1 MKILLYILTFN
12 QIIEQT
18 QIIPQGKTAFNQA
31 MLMERAGK
39 ITDAILI
46 YERILEKNPSHQ
58 PSYFQMKNIYSQ
70 NSNYE
75 SAIILV
81 QKWLINNPND
91 LQSEI
96 LLGEYFFRNQQ
107 KTEALNTWGK
117 ISKTKLTNKTTYR
130 LLFHTYARE
139 KLNMK

>member
-96 LLGEYFFRNQQ
+96 LLGEYFF
-107 KTEALNTWGK
+107 L
-117 ISKTKLTNKTTYR
+117 
-130 LLFHTYARE
+130 
-139 KLNMK
+139 